1 MLIPN
6 QANVTYNAVEPN
18 KPGVP
23 GSLSSNTVNT
33 EVLSDAI
40 TKVIHSDKTFAK
52 AGETVHNTVTIT
64 NNSSTVL
71 GPVHIANPAPDG
83 ASYVAGS
90 VKVNGVAQP
99 NFDPITGFALPD
111 LNPGETVVIEYDLKA
126 DEATTTDVTHFATLN
141 YIVNDPE
148 RGDVDYVEN
157 TDTLSLKVVSDTIS
171 VVKSVDKAF
180 AVKGEILCYTVTIS
194 NTGNI
199 VKNEL
204 VFKDRIPDGATF
216 VANSVRIDGTYYS
229 VYHPEI
235 GFALRSLAPGEV
247 LTVTFDV
254 QVN

>member
-1 MLIPN
+1 MILTNTLHIAYLAKMPDGTT
-6 QANVTYNAVEPN
+6 ARTETE
-18 KPGVP
+18 
-23 GSLSSNTVNT
+23 SNTVRT
-33 EVLSDAI
+33 EILSYAVTKAI
-40 TKVIHSDKTFAK
+40 RSDKTTVR
-52 AGETVHNTVTIT
+52 AGETVRNTVTVT
-64 NNSSTVL
+64 NHSATKLFRIVFSI
-71 GPVHIANPAPDG
+71 PQPDG

-111 LNPGETVVIEYDLKA
+111 LTPGATVVIE
-126 DEATTTDVTHFATLN
+126 EATTTDVTHFATLN
-141 YIVNDPE
+141 YTVNDPE

-194 NTGNI
+194 NTGNV

-229 VYHPEI
+229 VYYPEI
-235 GFALRSLAPGEV
+235 GFALRSLAPGKV
-247 LTVTFDV
+247 LTVAFDV

>member
-1 MLIPN
+1 MILTNTLRIAYLAKMPDGTT
-6 QANVTYNAVEPN
+6 ARTETE
-18 KPGVP
+18 
-23 GSLSSNTVNT
+23 SNTVRT
-33 EVLSDAI
+33 EILSYAVTKAI
-40 TKVIHSDKTFAK
+40 RSDKTTVR
-52 AGETVHNTVTIT
+52 AGETVRNTVTVT
-64 NNSSTVL
+64 NHSATKLFRIVFSI
-71 GPVHIANPAPDG
+71 PQPDG

-90 VKVNGVAQP
+90 VKINGVAQP
-99 NFDPITGFALPD
+99 NFDPITGFVLPD

-141 YIVNDPE
+141 YTVNDPE

-171 VVKSVDKAF
+171 VVKSVDKTF
-180 AVKGEILCYTVTIS
+180 AVKGEILCYTVTIT

-247 LTVTFDV
+247 LTVAFDV